1 MYPLLVTLALFV
13 FSYSNQNE
21 ARRLIKAAQE
31 KYENAES
38 GYVKWEQK
46 DLNSVMLDTSRSS
59 VEVYF
64 HRQPD
69 LGPVAARV
77 NLDKHQLSHDGK
89 ACHIGYLYS
98 DTEFRYL
105 RHDDGAAERLSVD
118 NKAQVRGLN
127 QQFWNLPFPIL
138 SKAKAFFLAVRFKSL
153 TIESETDQHWVISVG
168 KAHTLWLRKSDTLLT
183 RIIEQTARGDIDY
196 YHQIDLVRQRYN
208 QPAFEAAALYDERA
222 LPPGMQDLEAMA
234 EPTDSSVAAAS
245 SGETAPAWHL
255 TTLQGD
261 SLSLEDLRG
270 KIVLLDFWYVGCV
283 PCVKAMPHLQQ
294 IHDDYQDQGVVV
306 VGFNPT
312 GQDPQ
317 QQAAFLQK
325 QGVSYPVVHSTM
337 DTDWPERYQVEA
349 YPTLWLIDRQGRLV
363 HREIG
368 FAGERSA
375 KELRRLV
382 GEQLAE

>member
-1 MYPLLVTLALFV
+1 MLILAFLLSLWP
-13 FSYSNQNE
+13 QDQ
-21 ARRLIKAAQE
+21 ARTLIKAAQE

-38 GYVKWEQK
+38 GYVKWERK

-64 HRQPD
+64 HRQRD
-69 LGPVAARV
+69 LSPIAARV
-77 NLDKHQLSHDGK
+77 NLDKHQLTHDGK
-89 ACHIGYLYS
+89 VYHIGYLYS
-98 DTEFRYL
+98 ATEFRYL
-105 RHDDGAAERLSVD
+105 RHDDGEAERLSVD

-127 QQFWNLPFPIL
+127 QQFWNLPFPTF
-138 SKAKAFFLAVRFKSL
+138 SKAKAFSLAVRFKSL
-153 TIESETDQHWVISVG
+153 AIESETDQHWVISVG

-183 RIIEQTARGDIDY
+183 RIIEQTTRGDIDY
-196 YHQIDLVRQRYN
+196 YHQIDLVQQQYN

-222 LPPGMQDLEAMA
+222 LPPGMQAVEDQAKPA
-234 EPTDSSVAAAS
+234 VSPVATAS
-245 SGETAPAWHL
+245 SGETAPAWRL

-294 IHDDYQDQGVVV
+294 IHDDYQERGVVV

-312 GQDPQ
+312 GQDLQ

-325 QGVSYPVVHSTM
+325 QGISYPVVHSAE
-337 DTDWPERYQVEA
+337 DTDWAARYAVEGW
-349 YPTLWLIDRQGRLV
+349 PTLFVIDREGRMV
-363 HREIG
+363 HKERG
-368 FAGERSA
+368 FTGKSSET
-375 KELRRLV
+375 KLRKV
-382 GEQLAE
+382 IEEQLTIE